1 MVVYNYGGTGKLET
15 GKKTRY
21 RPTIIHYR
29 SSLSNTFSP
38 NKKYY
43 NEFCVWFK
51 NKLKEPL
58 KTETVG
64 EQRVPGGKK

>member
-1 MVVYNYGGTGKLET
+1 MGGTGKLET

-38 NKKYY
+38 NKKYVQGV
-43 NEFCVWFK
+43 FICF
-51 NKLKEPL
+51 
-58 KTETVG
+58 
-64 EQRVPGGKK
+64 